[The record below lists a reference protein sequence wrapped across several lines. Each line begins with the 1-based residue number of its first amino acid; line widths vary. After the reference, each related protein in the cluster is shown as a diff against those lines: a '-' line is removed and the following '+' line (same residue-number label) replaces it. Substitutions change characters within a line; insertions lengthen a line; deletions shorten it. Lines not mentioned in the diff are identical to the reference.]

1 MTLSAANTK
10 MELWNKASPDRDMI
24 ATTLNSAE
32 SRAQKTT
39 RVLRTKRLKDDF
51 IEDPTQMMPN
61 LHISSAQAP
70 SMAAM

>member
-32 SRAQKTT
+32 SRA
-39 RVLRTKRLKDDF
+39 
-51 IEDPTQMMPN
+51 
-61 LHISSAQAP
+61 
-70 SMAAM
+70 